1 MIKTEKIDRLI
12 ELALISGY
20 VKDNEAPLSLMLIA
34 NPESGKTRMIQK
46 YFCKQTIETSDISAK
61 MIVDK
66 IIPELEKD
74 QLHHIIIPDF
84 IKVMAHKEKTVEATI
99 AFFNALMEE
108 GIKQQLFFGQ
118 SFAMK
123 QNRKCGLITSMTPD
137 FFYSM
142 FRFFHKIGYDT
153 RFLPV
158 SFIYSSDTVLEIH
171 QSITNNEMLDELVEM
186 KTIHRKEIII
196 PKDIATSIQNH
207 IIMIVLNKQ
216 KKDYIR
222 VKTRGGKEK
231 YIPIEIYGFRL
242 HKQFR
247 KLIQSIALSHGR
259 KIVRQDDLTELLSL
273 LDYINLPKNP
283 KEI

>member
-1 MIKTEKIDRLI
+1 
-12 ELALISGY
+12 
-20 VKDNEAPLSLMLIA
+20 
-34 NPESGKTRMIQK
+34 
-46 YFCKQTIETSDISAK
+46 
-61 MIVDK
+61 
-66 IIPELEKD
+66 
-74 QLHHIIIPDF
+74 
-84 IKVMAHKEKTVEATI
+84 
-99 AFFNALMEE
+99 
-108 GIKQQLFFGQ
+108 
-118 SFAMK
+118 
-123 QNRKCGLITSMTPD
+123 
-137 FFYSM
+137 M